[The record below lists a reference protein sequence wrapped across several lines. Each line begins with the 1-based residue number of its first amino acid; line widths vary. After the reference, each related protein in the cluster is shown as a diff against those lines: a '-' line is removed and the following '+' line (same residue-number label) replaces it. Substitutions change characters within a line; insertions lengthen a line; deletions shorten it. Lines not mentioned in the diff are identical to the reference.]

1 MSKHRDLITLFRQS
15 SKTTAKVGNNR
26 KLSLAMNSFF
36 ANKDKVFLEK
46 KIPLNR
52 NQFKGTLYNVC
63 DVYDYRLRSAFL
75 SCFTSTFSME
85 NDSKP
90 VDV

>member
-1 MSKHRDLITLFRQS
+1 
-15 SKTTAKVGNNR
+15 
-26 KLSLAMNSFF
+26 MNSFF
-36 ANKDKVFLEK
+36 ANKDEVFLK
-46 KIPLNR
+46 KEIPLNR
-52 NQFKGTLYNVC
+52 SRFKGTLYNVC

>member
-46 KIPLNR
+46 KIPLN
-52 NQFKGTLYNVC
+52 QIDSKGHYNLIMYVIYTII
-63 DVYDYRLRSAFL
+63 VYALRS
-75 SCFTSTFSME
+75 
-85 NDSKP
+85 
-90 VDV
+90 

>member
-1 MSKHRDLITLFRQS
+1 
-15 SKTTAKVGNNR
+15 
-26 KLSLAMNSFF
+26 MNSFF
-36 ANKDKVFLEK
+36 ANKDEVFLK
-46 KIPLNR
+46 KEIPLNR

-63 DVYDYRLRSAFL
+63 DIYDYRLRSAFL